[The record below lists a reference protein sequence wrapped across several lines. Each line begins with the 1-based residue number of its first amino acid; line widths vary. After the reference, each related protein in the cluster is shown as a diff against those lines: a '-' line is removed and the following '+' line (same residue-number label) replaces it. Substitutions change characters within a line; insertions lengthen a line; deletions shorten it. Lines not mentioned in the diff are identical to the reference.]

1 MRIRFTRHAR
11 FKISLINE
19 HGFLITTNHVKDA
32 IEQPE
37 FITAEKSGR
46 KGAYRSLDNMHAIR
60 VIYEEHEGIF
70 TVITVMVVRR
80 MRYERQNQIR

>member
-19 HGFLITTNHVKDA
+19 HGFPLTTNHVRDA

-37 FITAEKSGR
+37 FITEEKSGR
-46 KGAYRSLDNMHAIR
+46 KGAYRSLDPVHAIR
-60 VIYEEHEGIF
+60 VIYEEREGVF

-80 MRYERQNQIR
+80 IRYER

>member
-1 MRIRFTRHAR
+1 VRIRFTRHAR

-37 FITAEKSGR
+37 FVTAEKSGR
-46 KGAYRSLDNMHAIR
+46 KGAVPVAGQGACDRGHIR
-60 VIYEEHEGIF
+60 RAQRYFSAV
-70 TVITVMVVRR
+70 TVIVVRR
-80 MRYERQNQIR
+80 VRYER

>member
-19 HGFLITTNHVKDA
+19 HGFTLTINHVKDA

-37 FITAEKSGR
+37 FITGERSGR
-46 KGAYRSLDNMHAIR
+46 KGAYRSLDPVHAIR
-60 VIYEEHEGIF
+60 VIYEEHESVF
-70 TVITVMVVRR
+70 TVVTVNSGQ
-80 MRYERQNQIR
+80 ED